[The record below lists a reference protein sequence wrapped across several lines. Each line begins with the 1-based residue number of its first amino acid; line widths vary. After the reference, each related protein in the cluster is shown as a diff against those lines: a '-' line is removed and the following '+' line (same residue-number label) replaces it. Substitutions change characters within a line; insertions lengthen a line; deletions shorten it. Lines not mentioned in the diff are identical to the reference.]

1 MDKRYLGKGRLEV
14 SAIGLGCMG
23 FTQSYPPYPDKA
35 TCIDVIRKAVDLGVT
50 FSIQRRY
57 ILWEQTRNLL
67 ARLSN
72 RTVTKS

>member
-35 TCIDVIRKAVDLGVT
+35 TCINVIRKAVDFGVT
-50 FSIQRRY
+50 FSIPRRY
-57 ILWEQTRNLL
+57 ILWEQMKNLW
-67 ARLSN
+67 AKLSN
-72 RTVTKS
+72 PIGIKS